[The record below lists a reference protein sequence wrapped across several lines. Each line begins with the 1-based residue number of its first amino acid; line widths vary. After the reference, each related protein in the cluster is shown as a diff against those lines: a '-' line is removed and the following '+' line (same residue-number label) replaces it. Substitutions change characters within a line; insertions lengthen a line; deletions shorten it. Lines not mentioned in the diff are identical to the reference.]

1 MNKFNFNDLH
11 FKERTWGLPEL
22 ACALSGM
29 NVGTEYAEIN
39 YENGYALYVVKGSYL
54 CGKNT
59 YEIGIL
65 YKGVLC
71 DVDNRE
77 KLHNYLLKLRLKHDG
92 SRTLVYGHV
101 TKKQIEKV
109 AAILEGI

>member
-29 NVGTEYAEIN
+29 NVGTEYAEVN

-77 KLHNYLLKLRLKHDG
+77 KLHSYLLKLRLKHDG